1 MALVL
6 NDRVKETSTTTG
18 TGTFSLSGAVSG
30 FESFVTG
37 IADGNTT
44 YYVIAHQT
52 ADEWEVGLGTYTL
65 SGTTLA
71 RTTVLA
77 SSNSGSATNFSAG
90 TKDVFCSY
98 PAGKSVNLDA
108 NGDVTISTG
117 FLRATETE
125 ASNGIMANATTVS
138 ANYTVPTNYNALS
151 AGPISIDSGI
161 TVTINSGSV
170 WTIV

>member
-6 NDRVKETSTTTG
+6 KDRVKETTTTTG
-18 TGTFSLSGAVSG
+18 TGTVTLAGAVTG
-30 FESFVTG
+30 FDAFSEIGNS
-37 IADGNTT
+37 NTT

-52 ADEWEVGLGTYTL
+52 ADEWEVGLGTYTS

-71 RTTVLA
+71 RTTVLS

-90 TKDVFCSY
+90 TKDVFCAY

-108 NGDVTISTG
+108 SGDVTISTG

-125 ASNGIMANATTVS
+125 ASNGIMANAATIS

-151 AGPISIDSGI
+151 AGPVTVNSGVSV
-161 TVTINSGSV
+161 TVNSGSV
-170 WTIV
+170 WTVV

>member
-6 NDRVKETSTTTG
+6 KDRVKETTTTTG
-18 TGTFSLSGAVSG
+18 TGTLTLAGAATGFDAFSEIGN
-30 FESFVTG
+30 
-37 IADGNTT
+37 GNTT

-117 FLRATETE
+117 FLRATEVE

-151 AGPISIDSGI
+151 AGPISVDSGI
-161 TVTINSGSV
+161 TVTVNSGSV

>member
-6 NDRVKETSTTTG
+6 KDRVKETTTTTG
-18 TGTFSLSGAVSG
+18 TGTLTLAGAATGFDAFSEIGN
-30 FESFVTG
+30 
-37 IADGNTT
+37 GNTT

-77 SSNSGSATNFSAG
+77 SSNSGSATDFSAG

-98 PAGKSVNLDA
+98 PAGKSVNLDV

-117 FLRATETE
+117 VLRATETE